1 MIYFIGV
8 IITMLAFVGLR
19 FFDFNIVL
27 TTVMGIIGFVLALLA
42 LIVPR
47 KLKYKEK
54 ELVCEYDLLPIA
66 ENVYVIQ
73 ISDGKIIYKYINEDN
88 ETKVDTCVSCWKE
101 INELETDGTA
111 SIKFYERKPKITL
124 TNWPFLESRE
134 EIEINIPKG
143 TIIS

>member
-54 ELVCEYDLLPIA
+54 ELVCKYDLLPIA
-66 ENVYVIQ
+66 ENVYAIKM
-73 ISDGKIIYKYINEDN
+73 SNGKIVYKYINEDN
-88 ETKVDTCVSCWKE
+88 ESEIQATESYWKE
-101 INELETDGTA
+101 IREIETGEKA
-111 SIKFYERKPKITL
+111 CIKFYEKKPKFTF
-124 TNWPFLESRE
+124 TTWPFLESRE